1 MRNSVKSLFTGTLL
15 ALISVVACANGASFL
30 FAETGSAAL
39 SSSTPSPTLVGV
51 GLTQSVNITG
61 QVSELFSFTFNVTNL
76 GDKTV
81 SQHLSSQTLLL
92 SSNSGGIDQ
101 TSTSLINIQCLQT
114 SGNTA
119 WWSGTE
125 FLFTPDPRI
134 NAATNS
140 QVLNDVSLKRYI
152 VGGKI
157 ISGVPEQ
164 RSLFLSGANV
174 SEVSLNDAGSINSLS
189 VSILGTSGT
198 SFCKLND
205 AMLAGFA
212 DYLQLTTKNGLS
224 GCITGRP
231 PNTGQVLCDIQWLD
245 PSDTISEG
253 VVPNT
258 PTNLS
263 NPPAASIYDLSGLT
277 RDFVAG
283 SVVIGP

>member
-1 MRNSVKSLFTGTLL
+1 MAQS
-15 ALISVVACANGASFL
+15 
-30 FAETGSAAL
+30 
-39 SSSTPSPTLVGV
+39 SPTLVGV
-51 GLTQSVNITG
+51 GLTQFIDGIG
-61 QVSELFSFTFNVTNL
+61 QADGLFSFTFNVTNL
-76 GDKTV
+76 GDTSV
-81 SQHLSSQTLLL
+81 SKHLSSQTILL
-92 SSNSGGIDQ
+92 SSQGSTAVGDIDQ
-101 TSTSLINIQCLQT
+101 TSTALINIQCLQT

-134 NAATNS
+134 NAATNA
-140 QVLNDVSLKRYI
+140 QILNDVSLKRYV

-157 ISGVPEQ
+157 ISGVPEK

-174 SEVSLNDAGSINSLS
+174 SEVSLNDAGSINSVS

-205 AMLAGFA
+205 AMFAEFA
-212 DYLQLTTKNGLS
+212 DYLQLTTINNGQS
-224 GCITGRP
+224 TNCVTGRL
-231 PNTGQVLCDIQWLD
+231 PNVGEVLCDIQWLD
-245 PSDTISEG
+245 PSDNSIPGG

-263 NPPAASIYDLSGLT
+263 NPPAASIYDLSGVT